1 MENYVILK
9 ENQPAIYKVKN
20 NEERV
25 FLCSIKRDTY
35 NKDDFI
41 FYLRDSFGNYK
52 ARKFIASATI
62 GTCLVLEDPI
72 FVDEFNYKDN
82 IFKLKSQNSQVKI
95 TQPIGVKS
103 LDEVLKN
110 KAERDNLS
118 SYFKEHVL
126 FNGEPLN
133 YDDEQLNAILSNQ
146 NTLITARAGSG
157 KTRVIVGKIIKLL
170 ELENIKPDQIF
181 AFTFNKDAKEEI
193 NKRLNLNCLIDNYNK
208 YENLDIAKTFHS
220 FALSLFDI
228 GEESIIENKIGLI
241 KLIINNLKQNNKT
254 ITNKIYDFFRNET
267 LRIDH
272 KTFNDIRNYYTYVRN
287 SKYITLNNEKV
298 KSIHEK
304 YIADFLFEHGID
316 YVYEK
321 SFYPCQID
329 LSSSN
334 LSKDE
339 QEDYK
344 KLLNEKKETH
354 PDFYLPQYNIIWEH
368 WAVNGMETDS
378 EIRRF
383 ENEIGSYKDYLSNK
397 EWKRKFW
404 NKKWISKLSK
414 RNKYNEQLLSIKT
427 FLETHY
433 ADFKDIDRVVIE
445 NKLKDLLSELN
456 IPIKRLPTEVLENK
470 VWEKRI
476 DGFTTLIEQFINKL
490 QQNYFKNIDN
500 FEEIIE
506 NTKDE
511 KTKVFYQ
518 IGYKVYTQYKTIL
531 HDTTGKYKYL
541 KIKDYNTD
549 FNELIYKAALKIEAG
564 HVDKILKNLK
574 WILIDEYQDFSK
586 LFDYLIQSI
595 IKRNPNVK
603 VFCVGDNWQA
613 INRFAGS
620 NLRYYNEFTTN
631 FKDSIRLDLS
641 TNYRS
646 LASIVDFANKF
657 ARKFNFHGT
666 QQKSKSKLYSFVR
679 ENDISNVFA
688 DIGNKE
694 NRYLKL
700 LDDEE
705 PNKFEKA
712 RYLIECERI
721 IRENIDSK
729 IYILNR
735 SNTLLGMELTDFNR
749 LLRKL
754 CLDFMSDEKYKNNI
768 HIKTVHKSKGE
779 EADVVILLNVN
790 EGSFPIYNSNNALF
804 TAFGETLEDAVKDE
818 ERLYY
823 VALTRA
829 KQKLQIYY
837 REKNISSFISFKN
850 SLQN

>member
-1 MENYVILK
+1 MEKYVILK

-72 FVDEFNYKDN
+72 FVNEFNYKDN

-110 KAERDNLS
+110 KAERDTLS
-118 SYFKEHVL
+118 AYFKEHVS
-126 FNGEPLN
+126 FNGKPLN

-181 AFTFNKDAKEEI
+181 AFTFNKDAKKEI
-193 NKRLNLNCLIDNYNK
+193 NQRLNLHCLIDNYNK

-220 FALSLFDI
+220 FARSLLEVGKDNI
-228 GEESIIENKIGLI
+228 LEEKKNLI
-241 KLIINNLKQNNKT
+241 KQIINNLKKNNT
-254 ITNKIYDFFRNET
+254 SLVTQIYNFFRKET

-272 KTFNDIRNYYTYVRN
+272 KTFSDIRNYYTYVRN
-287 SKYITLNNEKV
+287 SKYVTLNNENV

-304 YIADFLFEHGID
+304 YIADFLFEHGIE

-321 SFYPCQID
+321 SFYPYQID
-329 LSSSN
+329 LTG
-334 LSKDE
+334 SKLTKEE
-339 QEDYK
+339 QEEYK
-344 KLLNEKKETH
+344 KLIDRKETH
-354 PDFYLPQYNIIWEH
+354 PDFYLPKYNLIWEH

-378 EIRRF
+378 EIRHF
-383 ENEIGSYKDYLSNK
+383 ENEIGSYKDYLSNQ

-404 NKKWISKLSK
+404 NRNWISQLSK
-414 RNKYNEQLLSIKT
+414 RNKYNEQLLAIKT
-427 FLETHY
+427 FLETY
-433 ADFKDIDRVVIE
+433 YSDFKNDSRNVVE
-445 NKLKDLLSELN
+445 SKLKQLLNSLN
-456 IPIKRLPTEVLENK
+456 ITVERLPIEILEQK

-490 QQNYFKNIDN
+490 QQNYFDSIDD
-500 FEEIIE
+500 FEKIIE
-506 NTKDE
+506 HTEDE

-518 IGYKVYTQYKTIL
+518 IGYQVYKQYKEIL
-531 HDTTGKYKYL
+531 HDTTGKYKSL
-541 KIKDYNTD
+541 KLKDYNTD
-549 FNELIYKAALKIEAG
+549 FNELIYKAALKINSG
-564 HVDKILKNLK
+564 QVDNIIKNLK

-586 LFDYLIQSI
+586 LFDYLVQSI

-620 NLRYYNEFTTN
+620 NLRYYNDFTNN
-631 FKDSIRLDLS
+631 FKDSVRLDLS

-646 LASIVDFANKF
+646 LCSIVDFANKF
-657 ARKFNFHGT
+657 AKKFNFHGT
-666 QQKSKSKLYSFVR
+666 QQKSNNKIYSIVK
-679 ENDISNVFA
+679 ENDISSVYA

-705 PNKFEKA
+705 YNKLEKA
-712 RYLIECERI
+712 RYLIECEKI
-721 IRENIDSK
+721 IKENPNSK

-735 SNTLLGMELTDFNR
+735 SNTLLGMKISDFNIQ
-749 LLRKL
+749 LRKL
-754 CLDFMSDEKYKNNI
+754 CLYFMSEEKYKENI
-768 HIKTVHKSKGE
+768 HIKTVHTSKGE

-790 EGSFPIYNSNNALF
+790 EGSFPVYNSNNALF

-829 KQKLQIYY
+829 KHKLHIYY

-850 SLQN
+850 NL